1 MRILLIMLG
10 LSTILAPL
18 QRAWQAA
25 ASGDAVN
32 VQPSAGYHAAE
43 SSGKRASPSPDSRTE
58 DQILPTS
65 KRDRITAGS
74 RDLTRNFALFA
85 WAIRTH
91 VKYVAEFDLYF
102 DSEDSVLNE
111 ELTAYMKDR
120 QRRENCDV
128 AGRHRFDRMLRLM
141 EARRTGD
148 GDIGVMQLDSG
159 HSQLIEGDRIRNPIG
174 APNGFANEG
183 INAEVWYNGVRT
195 GPGGKAISY
204 AINSRR
210 PMGGWEFEREVPADS
225 LFLHGYYDR
234 ADAVRGISPFTSGL
248 NSGQD
253 MYEVLDLTRA
263 KLKVHQLFALAIYNG
278 STVGTGIHEEEVDD
292 EDEGTGKYNVDL
304 GQGPI
309 KIELEDNDRA
319 EFLESKTPSQEF
331 KDFTLFEIMLCLKSL
346 DIPYCLFDESSTVFH
361 GFVGSWNHYERSCDS
376 KREDNIEYCN
386 AWTDWQ
392 LRWGLRN
399 KQITLPRGW
408 DLSRLKY
415 EWSPIG
421 MPWYRKGE
429 EINGDLASIA
439 GGLDNPERICR
450 RRGTGSVYR
459 NIDETARVLK
469 YAQEQGVTLSF
480 TPVMQPVQ
488 VMTVEDVNN
497 NSGKQNNG
505 GKA

>member
-1 MRILLIMLG
+1 MRMLLIMLT
-10 LSTILAPL
+10 LETLLTPV
-18 QRAWQAA
+18 QNAWDGGSYFAGQ
-25 ASGDAVN
+25 N
-32 VQPSAGYHAAE
+32 IPPPQAGYHAAE
-43 SSGKRASPSPDSRTE
+43 TSGKRASPAIDTRSE
-58 DQILPTS
+58 DQILPTA
-65 KRDRITAGS
+65 KRDKITAGS

-85 WAIRTH
+85 WAVRTH

-102 DSEDSVLNE
+102 DSEDSGLND
-111 ELTAYMKDR
+111 ELMAFMAER
-120 QRRENCDV
+120 QRSENCDV

-148 GDIGVMQLDSG
+148 GDIGAMRLDSG
-159 HSQLIEGDRIRNPIG
+159 HTQLIEGDRIRNP
-174 APNGFANEG
+174 NGRMNDDDWA
-183 INAEVWYNGVRT
+183 NGVRL
-195 GPGGKAISY
+195 GPGGKALSY
-204 AINSRR
+204 AVHSRKIG
-210 PMGGWEFEREVPADS
+210 GGWEFEKEIAADN

-234 ADAVRGISPFTSGL
+234 SDSVRGISPLTSGL

-263 KLKVHQLFALAIYNG
+263 KLKVHQLFALAIYNA
-278 STVGTGIHEEEVDD
+278 STVGTGLHEAEED
-292 EDEGTGKYNVDL
+292 EDSLPTGKYNVDF
-304 GQGPI
+304 GNGPV
-309 KIELEDNDRA
+309 KLELEGTDRA

-386 AWTDWQ
+386 GWTDWQ

-399 KQITLPRGW
+399 KQIKLPSGW
-408 DLSRLKY
+408 DLSRVKY

-429 EINGDLASIA
+429 ELNGDLMSIS
-439 GGLDNPERICR
+439 GGLDNPNRICR

-459 NIDETARVLK
+459 NIDETARVLD
-469 YAQEQGVTLSF
+469 YAKEKNVSLSF
-480 TPVMQPVQ
+480 TPIMQPVQ
-488 VMTVEDVNN
+488 VVNVEDVANN
-497 NSGKQNNG
+497 NGKPNNG